1 MSRYDNAA
9 MDWRDERLQELLR
22 AGKRYDEAERIIRE
36 EALELKKQRRREQ
49 RGKRA
54 AADPMGRMPARD
66 TVEEPSHLGAEDR

>member
-1 MSRYDNAA
+1 

-22 AGKRYDEAERIIRE
+22 VGKHYDDAERIIRE

-54 AADPMGRMPARD
+54 AADLRARMPAAD
-66 TVEEPSHLGAEDR
+66 TVQEGSALGAEDR

>member
-1 MSRYDNAA
+1 

-54 AADPMGRMPARD
+54 AADPRARMPAAD
-66 TVEEPSHLGAEDR
+66 TVEERSAPGEEDR

>member
-1 MSRYDNAA
+1 

-36 EALELKKQRRREQ
+36 EALELKKQRRREL

-54 AADPMGRMPARD
+54 AADPRARMPGSD
-66 TVEEPSHLGAEDR
+66 TVEERSHLGAEDR

>member
-1 MSRYDNAA
+1 

-36 EALELKKQRRREQ
+36 EALELKKQRRREL

-54 AADPMGRMPARD
+54 AADPRARMPGSH
-66 TVEEPSHLGAEDR
+66 TVEERSHLGAEDR

>member
-1 MSRYDNAA
+1 

-22 AGKRYDEAERIIRE
+22 AGKRYDEAERIVRE

-54 AADPMGRMPARD
+54 AADPRARMPASDR
-66 TVEEPSHLGAEDR
+66 VEEPSPLSAEDG